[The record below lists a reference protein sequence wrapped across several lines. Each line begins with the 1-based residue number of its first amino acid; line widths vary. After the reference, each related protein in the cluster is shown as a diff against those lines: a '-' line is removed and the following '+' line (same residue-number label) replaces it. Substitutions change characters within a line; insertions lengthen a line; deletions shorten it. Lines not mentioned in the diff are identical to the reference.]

1 MTDADGVHALG
12 VEYRGLEPQKG
23 WRVGRTD
30 RAVEDAKGHAET
42 AARHARP
49 WVRVM
54 ARFGY
59 VAKGVVY
66 ATIGLL
72 AMLETLGMGGKT
84 ASPDGAMQ
92 SIGTQPL
99 GGLLL
104 VLLSVGLFGYAAWK
118 VVQGVM
124 DPDDRGADAHGVVRR
139 VAYVGS
145 GAIHGLLAFTA
156 AQSVFGAEDSSEDA
170 MAASAMAYQPP
181 VGRILVAVVGVV
193 VISVGLYQLYAAYK
207 AKFRGELALGRM
219 GEAREVWTTLLGRI
233 GTAARALAI
242 GAAGAFLILAAY
254 QSDPK
259 ETRGLGGALET
270 IQHQPLGSYM
280 LGAMAAGLVLYG
292 AFMFLV
298 ARYRYIDTS

>member
-1 MTDADGVHALG
+1 M
-12 VEYRGLEPQKG
+12 
-23 WRVGRTD
+23 GRTD

-72 AMLETLGMGGKT
+72 AMLEALGMGGKT

-124 DPDDRGADAHGVVRR
+124 DPDDRGSDAHGVVRR

-181 VGRILVAVVGVV
+181 VGRIVVAVVGVV

-219 GEAREVWTTLLGRI
+219 GKAREVWTTLLGRI

-280 LGAMAAGLVLYG
+280 LGAMAVGLVLYG

>member
-1 MTDADGVHALG
+1 MGG
-12 VEYRGLEPQKG
+12 PVEE
-23 WRVGRTD
+23 
-30 RAVEDAKGHAET
+30 AKGHAEE

-49 WVRVM
+49 WVDGM

-72 AMLETLGMGGKT
+72 AMLETLGVGGKT

-92 SIGTQPL
+92 SIGSRPL
-99 GGLLL
+99 GGFLL
-104 VLLSVGLFGYAAWK
+104 VLLAAGLAGYALWK

-124 DPDDRGADAHGVVRR
+124 DPDDRGSDAHGIVRR

-145 GAIHGLLAFTA
+145 GAIHGLLSYTA

-181 VGRILVAVVGVV
+181 VGRVLVAVVGLI
-193 VISVGLYQLYAAYK
+193 VIGVGIYQLYAAYR
-207 AKFRGELALGRM
+207 ATFRGELALGRM
-219 GEAREVWTTLLGRI
+219 GEAGETWTTLVGRV

-242 GAAGAFLILAAY
+242 GTAGAFLILAAY
-254 QSDPK
+254 QSDPQ

-270 IQHQPLGSYM
+270 VQHQPLGPYM
-280 LGAMAAGLVLYG
+280 LGAIAAGLVLYG

-298 ARYRYIDTS
+298 ARYRYVDTS

>member
-1 MTDADGVHALG
+1 
-12 VEYRGLEPQKG
+12 
-23 WRVGRTD
+23 
-30 RAVEDAKGHAET
+30 
-42 AARHARP
+42 
-49 WVRVM
+49 M
-54 ARFGY
+54 ARLGY

-72 AMLETLGMGGKT
+72 AMLQALGMGGKT

-92 SIGTQPL
+92 SIGSQPF

-104 VLLSVGLFGYAAWK
+104 VLLSVGLAGYALWK

-124 DPDDRGADAHGVVRR
+124 DPDDRGSDVHGVVRR

-145 GAIHGLLAFTA
+145 GAIHGLLSYTA

-181 VGRILVAVVGVV
+181 IGRILVAVVGII
-193 VISVGLYQLYAAYK
+193 VIGVGLYQLYAAYG

-254 QSDPK
+254 QSDPE

-280 LGAMAAGLVLYG
+280 LGVMAAGLILYG

>member
-1 MTDADGVHALG
+1 M
-12 VEYRGLEPQKG
+12 
-23 WRVGRTD
+23 GRTD
-30 RAVEDAKGHAET
+30 QAVEDAKGHAEE

-49 WVRVM
+49 WVEAM

-66 ATIGLL
+66 ATIGIL
-72 AMLETLGMGGKT
+72 AMMEALGMGGKT

-92 SIGTQPL
+92 SIGSRPL

-104 VLLSVGLFGYAAWK
+104 VVLSAGLAGYALWK

-124 DPDDRGADAHGVVRR
+124 DPDDRGSDAHGAVRR

-145 GAIHGLLAFTA
+145 GAIHGLLSYTA

-181 VGRILVAVVGVV
+181 VGRILVAVVGVA
-193 VISVGLYQLYAAYK
+193 VICVGLYQLYAAYK
-207 AKFRGELALGRM
+207 ASFRGELALGRM

-242 GAAGAFLILAAY
+242 GTAGAFLILAAY
-254 QSDPK
+254 QSDPR

-270 IQHQPLGSYM
+270 VQHQLMGSYM
-280 LGAMAAGLVLYG
+280 LGAMAAGLVIYG

>member
-1 MTDADGVHALG
+1 VARAGG
-12 VEYRGLEPQKG
+12 RVEE
-23 WRVGRTD
+23 
-30 RAVEDAKGHAET
+30 AKGHAET
-42 AARHARP
+42 AARHASP
-49 WVRVM
+49 WVAAI

-72 AMLETLGMGGKT
+72 AMMEALGLSGGKT

-99 GGLLL
+99 GRFSL
-104 VLLSVGLFGYAAWK
+104 VILSAGLFGYAAWK

-124 DPDDRGADAHGVVRR
+124 DPDGRGSDAHGIVRR
-139 VAYVGS
+139 VCYVGS
-145 GAIHGLLAFTA
+145 GAIHGILAFTA

-170 MAASAMAYQPP
+170 MAVSAMAYQPP
-181 VGRILVAVVGVV
+181 VGRLLVAVVGVA
-193 VISVGLYQLYAAYK
+193 VICVGLYQLYAAYT
-207 AKFRGELALGRM
+207 AKFRGELDLGRM
-219 GEAREVWTTLLGRI
+219 GEAREIWTTLSGRI

-242 GAAGAFLILAAY
+242 LAAGAFLILAAY

-270 IQHQPLGSYM
+270 LQQQPLGSYM
-280 LGAMAAGLVLYG
+280 LGVMAAGLVIYG

>member
-1 MTDADGVHALG
+1 M
-12 VEYRGLEPQKG
+12 
-23 WRVGRTD
+23 GRTD
-30 RAVEDAKGHAET
+30 RAVEDARGHAEK

-72 AMLETLGMGGKT
+72 ALLEALGMGGKT

-92 SIGTQPL
+92 SIGSRPF
-99 GGLLL
+99 GGFLL
-104 VLLSVGLFGYAAWK
+104 VLLSAGLAGYALWK

-124 DPDDRGADAHGVVRR
+124 DPDDRGSDVHGVVRR

-145 GAIHGLLAFTA
+145 GAIHGLLAYTA

-193 VISVGLYQLYAAYK
+193 VIGVGLYQLYAAYK
-207 AKFRGELALGRM
+207 AKFRGELALGRRGGAKEM
-219 GEAREVWTTLLGRI
+219 WTTLLGRI
-233 GTAARALAI
+233 GTTARALAI
-242 GAAGAFLILAAY
+242 GAAGAFLVLAAY
-254 QSDPK
+254 QSDPQ

-270 IQHQPLGSYM
+270 IQQQPLGSYM
-280 LGAMAAGLVLYG
+280 LGVIAAGLVLYG
-292 AFMFLV
+292 LFMFVV
-298 ARYRYIDTS
+298 ARYRRIDTS

>member
-1 MTDADGVHALG
+1 MARAGGRVEGAKDQAGV
-12 VEYRGLEPQKG
+12 
-23 WRVGRTD
+23 
-30 RAVEDAKGHAET
+30 

-54 ARFGY
+54 ARLGY

-72 AMLETLGMGGKT
+72 AMLQALGMGGKT

-92 SIGTQPL
+92 SIGSQPF

-104 VLLSVGLFGYAAWK
+104 VLLSVGLAGYALWK

-124 DPDDRGADAHGVVRR
+124 DPDDRGSDVHGVVRR

-145 GAIHGLLAFTA
+145 GAIHGLLSYTA

-181 VGRILVAVVGVV
+181 IGRILVAVVGII
-193 VISVGLYQLYAAYK
+193 VIGVGLYQLYAAYG

-254 QSDPK
+254 QSDPE

-280 LGAMAAGLVLYG
+280 LGVMAAGLILYG

>member
-1 MTDADGVHALG
+1 M
-12 VEYRGLEPQKG
+12 
-23 WRVGRTD
+23 GRTD
-30 RAVEDAKGHAET
+30 QTVEEAKGHAEE

-49 WVRVM
+49 WVAAM

-72 AMLETLGMGGKT
+72 AMMEALGMGGKT

-92 SIGTQPL
+92 SIGSRPL
-99 GGLLL
+99 GGFLL
-104 VLLSVGLFGYAAWK
+104 VLLSAGLAGYALWK

-124 DPDDRGADAHGVVRR
+124 DPDGRGSDVQGLVRR

-145 GAIHGLLAFTA
+145 GAIHGILAFTA
-156 AQSVFGAEDSSEDA
+156 AQTVFGAEDSSEDA

-181 VGRILVAVVGVV
+181 VGRILVAVVGVAV
-193 VISVGLYQLYAAYK
+193 VCVGLYQLYAAYK
-207 AKFRGELALGRM
+207 ATFRRELALGRM
-219 GEAREVWTTLLGRI
+219 GEAREMWTTLFGRI

-242 GAAGAFLILAAY
+242 GTAGAFLILAAY
-254 QSDPK
+254 HSDPK

-270 IQHQPLGSYM
+270 VQHQVLGTYM
-280 LGAMAAGLVLYG
+280 LGAMAAGLVIYG

>member
-1 MTDADGVHALG
+1 M
-12 VEYRGLEPQKG
+12 
-23 WRVGRTD
+23 GRTD
-30 RAVEDAKGHAET
+30 GAVEDAKGHAEE

-49 WVRVM
+49 WVEAM

-66 ATIGLL
+66 ATIGIL
-72 AMLETLGMGGKT
+72 AMMEALGMGGKT

-92 SIGTQPL
+92 SIGARPL

-104 VLLSVGLFGYAAWK
+104 VVLAAGLAGYALWK

-124 DPDDRGADAHGVVRR
+124 DPDDRGSDAHGAVRR

-145 GAIHGLLAFTA
+145 GAIHGLLAYTA

-181 VGRILVAVVGVV
+181 VGRILVAVVGVA
-193 VISVGLYQLYAAYK
+193 VICVGLYQLYAAYK
-207 AKFRGELALGRM
+207 ASFRGELALGRM

-242 GAAGAFLILAAY
+242 GTAGAFLILAAY
-254 QSDPK
+254 QSDPR

-270 IQHQPLGSYM
+270 VQHQLMGSYM
-280 LGAMAAGLVLYG
+280 LGAMAAGLVIYG

>member
-1 MTDADGVHALG
+1 M
-12 VEYRGLEPQKG
+12 
-23 WRVGRTD
+23 GRTD

-72 AMLETLGMGGKT
+72 AMLEALGMGGKT

-92 SIGTQPL
+92 SIGTQPF

-124 DPDDRGADAHGVVRR
+124 DPDDRGSDAHGAVRR

-145 GAIHGLLAFTA
+145 GAIHGLLAYTA
-156 AQSVFGAEDSSEDA
+156 AQSIFGAEDSSEDA
-170 MAASAMAYQPP
+170 MAASTMAYQPP
-181 VGRILVAVVGVV
+181 VGRILVAVVGVA
-193 VISVGLYQLYAAYK
+193 VIGVGLYQLYAAYG
-207 AKFRGELALGRM
+207 AKFRGELALGRT
-219 GEAREVWTTLLGRI
+219 GGARELWTTLFGRI

-242 GAAGAFLILAAY
+242 GAAGAFLVLAAY
-254 QSDPK
+254 QSDPE

-280 LGAMAAGLVLYG
+280 LGVIAAGLVLYG
-292 AFMFLV
+292 LFMFLV